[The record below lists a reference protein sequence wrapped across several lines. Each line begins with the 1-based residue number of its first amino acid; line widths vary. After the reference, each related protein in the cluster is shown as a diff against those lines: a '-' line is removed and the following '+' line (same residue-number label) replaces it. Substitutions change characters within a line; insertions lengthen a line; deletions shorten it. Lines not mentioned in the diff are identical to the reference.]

1 MSSKDTKSNI
11 VPFKEKVAYGLGDAG
26 CNFVWTT
33 VGSFLTLYYTDS
45 VGIAAAVVGTIMLL
59 TRLLDGV
66 SDIVMGSVIDHT
78 NTKWGKAR
86 PWVGITAPLM
96 AIGLILLF
104 NVPSGLSATGKI
116 VYASITYVLMAV
128 VIYTACNLAYCTM
141 LSLIATD
148 PQDRTTMSSIRF
160 FCTMVA
166 VLIIVYAAPALY
178 GNEKIGWRGMSIIFG
193 IVGMLL
199 LFVTFFF
206 TRERSS
212 GEDEDGKN
220 KNEDTVPFVDSIK
233 YLFKN
238 KYFIFIAILFV
249 INYTVLNLT
258 NGIGVYYVR
267 DILGNMGAYGTV
279 SAMGFIPSLIGL
291 PIFPKLVERFGKWK
305 CLMVGYIMQI
315 IGLLIVL
322 AFPTNFTMLI
332 IGLAIKGFGNVPHS
346 AGLFAMVAD
355 VIDYGDW
362 KFGVRIDGMTYSAT
376 SFGMKVGTGLGSAAV
391 GWGLAIG
398 GYNGELTTQASSALT
413 AITALY
419 TWIPLILVIIGIVV
433 LAMCNLDK
441 MLPTIQKD
449 LAAKKA
455 NL

>member
-104 NVPSGLSATGKI
+104 NVPSGLSSSGKI

-178 GNEKIGWRGMSIIFG
+178 GNENIGWRGMSIIFG

-206 TRERSS
+206 TRERTT
-212 GEDEDGKN
+212 GEDESSAN

-398 GYNGELTTQASSALT
+398 GYNGELATQAGSALT

-419 TWIPLILVIIGIVV
+419 TWIPLILVIVGIVILV
-433 LAMCNLDK
+433 MCNLDK

-449 LAAKKA
+449 LAARKA
-455 NL
+455 NA

>member
-1 MSSKDTKSNI
+1 
-11 VPFKEKVAYGLGDAG
+11 
-26 CNFVWTT
+26 
-33 VGSFLTLYYTDS
+33 
-45 VGIAAAVVGTIMLL
+45 
-59 TRLLDGV
+59 
-66 SDIVMGSVIDHT
+66 
-78 NTKWGKAR
+78 
-86 PWVGITAPLM
+86 
-96 AIGLILLF
+96 
-104 NVPSGLSATGKI
+104 
-116 VYASITYVLMAV
+116 
-128 VIYTACNLAYCTM
+128 
-141 LSLIATD
+141 
-148 PQDRTTMSSIRF
+148 
-160 FCTMVA
+160 
-166 VLIIVYAAPALY
+166 
-178 GNEKIGWRGMSIIFG
+178 
-193 IVGMLL
+193 MLL

-206 TRERSS
+206 TRERTT
-212 GEDEDGKN
+212 GEDESSAN

-398 GYNGELTTQASSALT
+398 GYNGELATQAGSALT

>member
-104 NVPSGLSATGKI
+104 NVPSGLSGTGKI

-178 GNEKIGWRGMSIIFG
+178 GNEKIGWSGMSIIFG

-199 LFVTFFF
+199 LLVTFFF

-212 GEDEDGKN
+212 GDDENSAN

-398 GYNGELTTQASSALT
+398 GYNGELATQAGSALT

-419 TWIPLILVIIGIVV
+419 TWIPLILVIVGIVI

-449 LAAKKA
+449 LAARKA
-455 NL
+455 NA

>member
-1 MSSKDTKSNI
+1 MSSKDNTKSNI

-104 NVPSGLSATGKI
+104 NVPSGLSSTGKI

-178 GNEKIGWRGMSIIFG
+178 GNENIGWRGMSIIFG

-206 TRERSS
+206 TRERTT
-212 GEDEDGKN
+212 GEDESSAN

-398 GYNGELTTQASSALT
+398 GYNGELATQAGSALT

-449 LAAKKA
+449 LAAKKS
-455 NL
+455 